1 MAERLPQLDPD
12 RREVALM
19 SRDIKACMLATAASR
34 GLDATICAAAFP
46 SLAEMEELEPGIW
59 RGSNGERVRALRYS
73 RIWKAAATLVPAG
86 FWIEHDCGDVIV
98 HGSDGEARGNHDI
111 LPIALCLAAMRARV
125 LAQESREHHP
135 HLLQEQFDA

>member
-1 MAERLPQLDPD
+1 MVKHRVQPRPPHQ
-12 RREVALM
+12 VALL
-19 SRDIKACMLATAASR
+19 SRAINACMLATAASR
-34 GLDATICAAAFP
+34 DLDATICTAAFP
-46 SLAEMEELEPGIW
+46 ALAQMEELEPGIW
-59 RGSNGERVRALRYS
+59 RGDNGERVRALRYS

>member
-19 SRDIKACMLATAASR
+19 SRAIKACMLATAASR

-59 RGSNGERVRALRYS
+59 R
-73 RIWKAAATLVPAG
+73 
-86 FWIEHDCGDVIV
+86 
-98 HGSDGEARGNHDI
+98 
-111 LPIALCLAAMRARV
+111 ARV
-125 LAQESREHHP
+125 IAHEPRAP
-135 HLLQEQFDA
+135 HQDLPQEQFNV